1 MAKRSGGAADVLVSA
16 RVFRDAEGRFVRAMA
31 VVTDITARLRAEEAL
46 RQSQKMEAIGQLTGG
61 VAHDFNNVLQ
71 AVTGNLEL
79 IRRRA
84 REGGRPED
92 VDRFA
97 GNALEAARRAAG
109 LTAQLLAF

>member
-16 RVFRDAEGRFVRAMA
+16 RVFRDAEGRFLRAMA

-46 RQSQKMEAIGQLTGG
+46 RHAQKMEAIGQLTGG

-79 IRRRA
+79 IRSRVRD
-84 REGGRPED
+84 RRPED
-92 VDRFA
+92 VERFA
-97 GNALEAARRAAG
+97 RNALEAARRAAG
-109 LTAQLLAF
+109 LTAQLL